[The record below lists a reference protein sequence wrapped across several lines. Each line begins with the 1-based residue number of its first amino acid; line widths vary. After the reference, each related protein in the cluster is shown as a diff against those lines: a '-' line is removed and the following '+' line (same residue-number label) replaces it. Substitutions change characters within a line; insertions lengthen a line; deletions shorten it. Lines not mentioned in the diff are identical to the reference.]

1 MNWSEMPF
9 RPPAPSG
16 YRNLLAPS
24 SAPSLPGLISCRIR
38 SWGHPPE
45 LCSSRAAVRC
55 SQRRSPL
62 GVRAAFRVLLHAGVR
77 HPVQLFKLKTERV
90 ALLGIFPSRVCAL
103 STLARPSPDLP
114 SCGFQLRRKRLNWLH
129 FRVSHVESLAR
140 LSRDGLP
147 SWGLWPFGRHARSS
161 STLILESPPKAPG
174 VRHRPLNSPS

>member
-45 LCSSRAAVRC
+45 LCSSRAAVRW

-90 ALLGIFPSRVCAL
+90 ALLGICPSRV
-103 STLARPSPDLP
+103 
-114 SCGFQLRRKRLNWLH
+114 
-129 FRVSHVESLAR
+129 R
-140 LSRDGLP
+140 LSLRWSRFRRTSPRVVATQDASGQ
-147 SWGLWPFGRHARSS
+147 RSS
-161 STLILESPPKAPG
+161 TSGSHSQRAWQVSLETANPHG
-174 VRHRPLNSPS
+174 VSSLLMRHVC